1 MGNYS
6 QQCET
11 SRVVKEVLSFGSI
24 KCVHNGEYIP
34 HVMKNNLAQT
44 GVIIFLL
51 GMIFPLPSGLDM
63 VAVNLKV
70 VQLARTVV
78 CSLTLVVWY
87 WVAYKAALL
96 CPHYLFT

>member
-1 MGNYS
+1 MWRRQVSLYS
-6 QQCET
+6 
-11 SRVVKEVLSFGSI
+11 F
-24 KCVHNGEYIP
+24 
-34 HVMKNNLAQT
+34 
-44 GVIIFLL
+44 L

-96 CPHYLFT
+96 CPHYLFTSSAIQVFLLLSIE